1 MFQRLNKIPIG
12 KRLALSFMQIILI
25 FGALSAA
32 VILSILYIANDYN
45 KILDNYAYPQGTIAL
60 AMNESAEM
68 RAATRGIIGYD
79 SDELIQSMKKQH
91 EQAVSS
97 FNTYLEKIRPTM
109 ITPEGL
115 ACMDAI
121 DKAWADYQ
129 IIDAK
134 VIEIGATTDIAK
146 SLEAQT
152 LMLEEAA
159 PKYQTLDA
167 ALEELMNIN
176 IACGNTER
184 AALNKMQ
191 NVIIFTILAVILLA
205 VLYAGLLST
214 AITRSIAKPLA
225 ELKARFLT
233 FAEGDL
239 DSPLPVVHTKDEIAD
254 LISSIS
260 VMSTRINTI
269 ITDIGNLL
277 NEMANGNFNIATS
290 CEKEYMGAF
299 QSLLSGIRKMN
310 RQIDSTLH
318 SVNSSSD
325 QVLLGSTNL
334 AEAAQSVAEGATRQ
348 AIAVDKMQSSFDEL
362 SSKIKATADEL
373 EKSSNEAHRYA
384 NVAES
389 SRIDME
395 AMMNA
400 MNRISET
407 SEKIGE
413 IVKQIE
419 DIASQTNLLSVNA
432 SIEAAR
438 AGQAGKG
445 FAVVAD
451 QIRSLAAQSAQSAI
465 DSKTLIDT
473 AMYEVTEGNKNAVKA
488 SDSLKEIVDGVKT
501 IADNAKKMKELSLEQ
516 AKHMEQA
523 DAEMAKI
530 EEVVQGNSAAAEET
544 SATSEELMA
553 QASAL
558 SDLVSVFTLRES

>member
-1 MFQRLNKIPIG
+1 MFQRLNKLPIG
-12 KRLALSFMQIILI
+12 KRLTRSFLQIILM
-25 FGALSAA
+25 FGTLSAV
-32 VILSILYIANDYN
+32 VILAILYISHDYT

-60 AMNESAEM
+60 AMNESAEI
-68 RAATRGIIGYD
+68 RSATRGIIGYD
-79 SDELIQSMKKQH
+79 SDDLIQSMQKQH
-91 EQAVSS
+91 DEAVSN
-97 FNTYLEKIRPTM
+97 FQAYLEKIRPTM

-121 DKAWADYQ
+121 DRAWADYQ
-129 IIDAK
+129 VVDAK
-134 VIEIGATTDIAK
+134 VIQVGATTDTK
-146 SLEAQT
+146 QSLQAQN
-152 LMLEEAA
+152 MMVSEAA
-159 PKYQTLDA
+159 PKYQALDDALENLMSVNISCGDEEQSTLDR
-167 ALEELMNIN
+167 MQRWII
-176 IACGNTER
+176 IAILT
-184 AALNKMQ
+184 
-191 NVIIFTILAVILLA
+191 VIVLAVI
-205 VLYAGLLST
+205 YSGLLST

-239 DSPLPVVHTKDEIAD
+239 DSPLPVVHSQDEIAD

-260 VMSTRINTI
+260 VMAKRINSIVYDT
-269 ITDIGNLL
+269 NRLL
-277 NEMANGNFNIATS
+277 NEMADGNFNISTE

-299 QSLLSGIRKMN
+299 HSLILGMRKMN
-310 RQIDSTLH
+310 RHIDSTLH
-318 SVNSSSD
+318 GVNASSG
-325 QVLLGSTNL
+325 QVLMGSTNL
-334 AEAAQSVAEGATRQ
+334 AEAAQSVAEGATKQ
-348 AIAVDKMQSSFDEL
+348 AIAVEKMQESFDEL
-362 SSKIKATADEL
+362 STGIKTTANEL
-373 EKSSNEAHRYA
+373 EKSYNEAYRYA

-389 SRIDME
+389 SRVDME

-400 MNRISET
+400 MTRISET

-465 DSKTLIDT
+465 DSKSLIDT
-473 AMYEVTEGNKNAVKA
+473 AIHEVAEGNKNAIKA
-488 SDSLKEIVDGVKT
+488 SDSLKEVVAGVKT
-501 IADNAKKMKELSLEQ
+501 IADNARKMKELSLEQ
-516 AKHMEQA
+516 AENMMQA
-523 DAEMAKI
+523 DQEMSRI

-553 QASAL
+553 QATAL
-558 SDLVSVFTLRES
+558 SDLVSVFTLRDE

>member
-1 MFQRLNKIPIG
+1 MFRRLNRLPIG
-12 KRLALSFMQIILI
+12 RRLTRSFLQIILM
-25 FGALSAA
+25 FGALSAV
-32 VILSILYIANDYN
+32 VILAILYISNDYN

-79 SDELIQSMKKQH
+79 SDELIQSTKKQH
-91 EQAVSS
+91 EQAVAD
-97 FNTYLEKIRPTM
+97 FKNYLEQIRPTM

-121 DKAWADYQ
+121 DQAWAEYQ
-129 IIDAK
+129 SIDAK

-146 SLEAQT
+146 SLDAQT
-152 LMLEEAA
+152 MMLEEAA
-159 PKYQTLDA
+159 PKYQALDS
-167 ALEELMNIN
+167 ALENLMNVN
-176 IACGNTER
+176 VSCGAAER
-184 AALNKMQ
+184 TALHRMQ
-191 NVIIFTILAVILLA
+191 NLIIFAILAVIVLA

-214 AITRSIAKPLA
+214 AITKSIAKPLS

-239 DSPLPVVHTKDEIAD
+239 DSPLPVVHSKDEIAE
-254 LISSIS
+254 LIHSIS
-260 VMSTRINTI
+260 LMADRINTI
-269 ITDIGNLL
+269 IKDTDRLL
-277 NEMANGNFNIATS
+277 NEMAKGNFNISTE

-299 QSLLSGIRKMN
+299 HSLLLGMRKMN
-310 RQIDSTLH
+310 RHIDTTLH
-318 SVNSSSD
+318 GVNASSE
-325 QVLLGSTNL
+325 QVLMGSTNL
-334 AEAAQSVAEGATRQ
+334 AEAAQSVAEGATKQ
-348 AIAVDKMQSSFDEL
+348 AIAVEKMQASFDEL
-362 SSKIKATADEL
+362 SNGIKQTANEL
-373 EKSSNEAHRYA
+373 EESYNEAYRYA

-389 SRIDME
+389 SRVDME

-451 QIRSLAAQSAQSAI
+451 QIRSLAAQSAQSAV
-465 DSKTLIDT
+465 DSKALIDT
-473 AMYEVTEGNKNAVKA
+473 AIYEVEEGNKNAVKA
-488 SDSLKEIVDGVKT
+488 SDSLKEVVNGVKA
-501 IADNAKKMKELSLEQ
+501 IADNARKMKELSLEQ
-516 AKHMEQA
+516 AENMAQTDK
-523 DAEMAKI
+523 EMVRI

-558 SDLVSVFTLRES
+558 SDLVSVFTLREE